1 MRRERRKNFRVE
13 WDTAAIIDYRALT
26 RPCRLVN
33 FSNGGAKIAGVRG
46 TMIPDEFTLR
56 FAGGNRRCRVLSR
69 SADTLRVEFIDR
81 SNDDHEVSNASRNVR
96 DPVR

>member
-13 WDTAAIIDYRALT
+13 WDSPATIDYGALT

-46 TMIPDEFTLR
+46 NVPDEFTLR
-56 FAGGNRRCRVLSR
+56 FAGGTRRCRVLSR
-69 SADTLRVEFIDR
+69 SVDALRVEFIDGSSDR
-81 SNDDHEVSNASRNVR
+81 EASTTSRRVR
-96 DPVR
+96 DMVR